1 MFIDIKEEVHEVRM
15 KTECQDYFEIDKED
29 FKLVL
34 GRFKKKKTK
43 SYDLFTMASES
54 FQNSVFKL
62 TNRMV
67 EEEDFPKRCDEK
79 KRKQLWKNKGLRE
92 NLNNHRYIHMKD
104 WLPRLCKGLIVD
116 KMKSNILEGGTV
128 HQIGGIPGH
137 CSEEHLVSVRSIIH
151 MQRCINLNSGC
162 IVQLVDIQIFF

>member
-1 MFIDIKEEVHEVRM
+1 MLIDIKEEVHEVRM

-34 GRFKKKKTK
+34 GRFKKKETK

-79 KRKQLWKNKGLRE
+79 KKETIVEKQRFDRRFEQPQKYPHEVLAPK
-92 NLNNHRYIHMKD
+92 
-104 WLPRLCKGLIVD
+104 V
-116 KMKSNILEGGTV
+116 
-128 HQIGGIPGH
+128 
-137 CSEEHLVSVRSIIH
+137 
-151 MQRCINLNSGC
+151 MQRSHCRQNEE
-162 IVQLVDIQIFF
+162 